1 MKLTT
6 EEVKALGSELLNG
19 ELEQGRLSEIV
30 TKITESHLEYSND
43 ISILTAKNDSLGSE
57 NNSLREQNMA
67 LYLKV
72 GTVSEEVEEEVEE
85 EIEEEIEVEDTPIFD
100 EKGNLL

>member
-6 EEVKALGSELLNG
+6 EEVKALGSELLSG
-19 ELEQGRLSEIV
+19 ELEQGRLSEVV
-30 TKITESHLEYSND
+30 TKITESHLEYFND
-43 ISILTAKNDSLGSE
+43 MSILTAKNDSLINE

-72 GTVSEEVEEEVEE
+72 GTVDEEVEEETPE
-85 EIEEEIEVEDTPIFD
+85 EIEEEIEVEDVPIFD

>member
-19 ELEQGRLSEIV
+19 EVEQGRLSEVV
-30 TKITESHLEYSND
+30 TKITESHLEYFND
-43 ISILTAKNDSLGSE
+43 MSILTAKNDSLLSE

-72 GTVSEEVEEEVEE
+72 GTVTGELKEEEEVEE
-85 EIEEEIEVEDTPIFD
+85 EEEIEVEDTPIFD
-100 EKGNLL
+100 DKGNLL